1 MCLNTA
7 RVLWERRG
15 DAEIVGSLGYLGR
28 RRHSAE
34 SLQSIPRGGS
44 GYGRAKRM
52 LSLKSWAEQSV
63 SFHSFHGYPSCLQ
76 LLFPRCAT
84 SKMRMASAKSIL
96 GVGKKLFQTNEVL
109 KPPRCHQGFLLRGLP
124 CKNVGC
130 QHYPVLF
137 ITYSILILPT
147 NPVNSS

>member
-7 RVLWERRG
+7 HVLWERRG
-15 DAEIVGSLGYLGR
+15 DAESVGSLGYLGR

-44 GYGRAKRM
+44 GYGRVKRM
-52 LSLKSWAEQSV
+52 LSLKSWAECVLS
-63 SFHSFHGYPSCLQ
+63 
-76 LLFPRCAT
+76 LLSWIPILFAAPLPQVCHEQNENGF
-84 SKMRMASAKSIL
+84 SKVHL
-96 GVGKKLFQTNEVL
+96 GVGKKLCQTNEVL

-124 CKNVGC
+124 CKHVGC